1 MITSRVSVYGL
12 STRTVRTLCRKLGLS
27 SVDCG
32 LEGSDHLL
40 GILAPNMDVPATMTF
55 EPRES
60 SQ

>member
-40 GILAPNMDVPATMTF
+40 GILDTKYGCTCHDDIRA
-55 EPRES
+55 
-60 SQ
+60 